1 MMMRVADIMT
11 TDVVTIRNSATI
23 AAAARLMSQR
33 GVQALIVERS
43 HDLDAYGVI
52 TVADIVGKV
61 IAFGRDARWM
71 RVYELMTKPCIVLNP
86 DLGVEYA
93 ARLLTQAHLHSA
105 PVIQSEL
112 LGIVS
117 ITDILERSNAIE
129 QPQEVLLADQIR
141 DLSEKARHV
150 CRENGPASRAC
161 LNAWLAVDAMQAEAA
176 RQRAESLEQTASE
189 QYYDEEFPES
199 FKDREYEAW
208 CSG

>member
-11 TDVVTIRNSATI
+11 PEVVTIRNSATVAE
-23 AAAARLMSQR
+23 AAKLMSQR

-52 TVADIVGKV
+52 TIEDIVGKV
-61 IAFGRDARWM
+61 IAFGRDARWV

-117 ITDILERSNAIE
+117 VTDILGRSNAIE
-129 QPQEVLLADQIR
+129 QPQEAVLTDKIHA
-141 DLSEKARHV
+141 LSEKARRI
-150 CRENGPASRAC
+150 CQENGPASKAC
-161 LNAWLAVDAMQAEAA
+161 INAWLAVDALQAEAA
-176 RQRAESLEQTASE
+176 RQRVETLEQTASE
-189 QYYDEEFPES
+189 YYYDEEYPEAL
-199 FKDREYEAW
+199 KDREYEAW

>member
-1 MMMRVADIMT
+1 MMRVADIMT
-11 TDVVTIRNSATI
+11 TEVVTIRNSATVAE
-23 AAAARLMSQR
+23 AAKLMSQR

-43 HDLDAYGVI
+43 HALDAYGVI
-52 TVADIVGKV
+52 TIEDIVGKV
-61 IAFGRDARWM
+61 IAFGRDARWI

-93 ARLLTQAHLHSA
+93 ARLLTQTHLHSA

-129 QPQEVLLADQIR
+129 QPQEVLIADQIR
-141 DLSEKARHV
+141 DLSEQARHV
-150 CRENGPASRAC
+150 CREHGPASKAC
-161 LNAWLAVDAMQAEAA
+161 LNAWLAVDVLQAEAA

-189 QYYDEEFPES
+189 QYYDEEFPEA

>member
-1 MMMRVADIMT
+1 MMRVADIMT
-11 TDVVTIRNSATI
+11 RDVVTIRNSATI
-23 AAAARLMSQR
+23 AEAAKLMNQR

-43 HDLDAYGVI
+43 HEQDAYGII
-52 TVADIVGKV
+52 TIADIVGKV
-61 IAFGRDARWM
+61 IAFGRDAKWM

-93 ARLLTQAHLHSA
+93 ARLLTQTHVHSA

-112 LGIVS
+112 LGILS

-129 QPQEVLLADQIR
+129 APQEILLADQIR
-141 DLSEKARHV
+141 ELSDKARHV
-150 CRENGPASRAC
+150 CREQGPASRAC
-161 LNAWLAVDAMQAEAA
+161 LNAWLAVDALQAEAA
-176 RQRAESLEQTASE
+176 RQRAETLEQTASE
-189 QYYDEEFPES
+189 QYYDEEYPEA